1 VSTLKYGDAPTVPV
15 PTFSDLARAA
25 YCPRQL
31 EHARDDDD
39 RGPDERAARRRDLA
53 FRYPALLDAPAARLA
68 DLPVDLDPPAYRARL
83 RALTE
88 RDDWAAIADPD
99 ARNRAL
105 DGKDCRGIA
114 HKVSDDPPV
123 PTVVSPGR
131 PPDRG
136 VWAPQRVR
144 AVAAALALAWERSA
158 PVARA
163 RVEYP
168 ASAVVRS
175 VRLTGGNRRLYRR
188 TLRTVERTEGA
199 LPRTDDHEKCGAC
212 DYRAACRGRTGSL
225 RDRLFG

>member
-1 VSTLKYGDAPTVPV
+1 V

-31 EHARDDDD
+31 YHARRDDD
-39 RGPDERAARRRDLA
+39 RGPDERAATRRDLA
-53 FRYPALLDAPAARLA
+53 FRYPALLDAPPARLA
-68 DLPVDLDPPAYRARL
+68 DLPIDLDPPAYRARL
-83 RALTE
+83 RGLTD
-88 RDDWAAIADPD
+88 RDDWGEIADPD
-99 ARNRAL
+99 ARNRTL
-105 DGKDCRGIA
+105 DGKDCRGVA
-114 HKVSDDPPV
+114 HKVTEEPPT

-144 AVAAALALAWERSA
+144 AVAAALALAWEREE
-158 PVARA
+158 PVERA

-188 TLRTVERTEGA
+188 TLRTVRRTDRTSEPP
-199 LPRTDDHEKCGAC
+199 PRTDDHAKCGAC
-212 DYRAACRGRTGSL
+212 PYREDCRGRTRSL
-225 RDRLFG
+225 RARLFSSP